1 MLKGLSNFCDIQ
13 ITQDIK
19 KVLSY
24 CNFYLKEWIS
34 FDQNHKNTLNLDLP
48 KESSTKNILHHQ
60 PPVDETHRE
69 IGKIQNTQNSAD
81 IDFIEEDK
89 TSITQLGRKLSQW
102 TYSVKNKSVGF
113 QIKILK

>member
-1 MLKGLSNFCDIQ
+1 MDIFWSKPQ
-13 ITQDIK
+13 EYFKFRFTKRKFNK
-19 KVLSY
+19 KHL
-24 CNFYLKEWIS
+24 
-34 FDQNHKNTLNLDLP
+34 
-48 KESSTKNILHHQ
+48 
-60 PPVDETHRE
+60 VDKTHRE

-89 TSITQLGRKLSQW
+89 TSITKLGRKLSQW